1 MGFQFIPQLIETD
14 VCVKDKEEVIRYL
27 ADKLKTHGCSDAA
40 YADKVLLREQEYPTG
55 LRTKCAAIAIPH
67 AFDQAVSGNH
77 VALAILQQPI
87 RFCNMEDMD
96 SEIDVDMV
104 FLMAISSA
112 HEQLGMLQTIMRML
126 GDDTLFTR
134 LVKLHDADE
143 VCRQLNAFIEGQKS

>member
-1 MGFQFIPQLIETD
+1 
-14 VCVKDKEEVIRYL
+14 
-27 ADKLKTHGCSDAA
+27 
-40 YADKVLLREQEYPTG
+40 
-55 LRTKCAAIAIPH
+55 
-67 AFDQAVSGNH
+67 
-77 VALAILQQPI
+77 
-87 RFCNMEDMD
+87 
-96 SEIDVDMV
+96 MV

>member
-14 VCVKDKEEVIRYL
+14 VCVKDKEEVIRHL
-27 ADKLKTHGCSDAA
+27 ADKLKAHGCSDAA

-67 AFDQAVSGNH
+67 AFDPAISGNH
-77 VALAILQQPI
+77 VALAILQHPI

-112 HEQLGMLQTIMRML
+112 HEQLEMLQTIMRML
-126 GDDTLFTR
+126 GDDTLFIR
-134 LVKLHDADE
+134 LVRLHDADE

>member
-14 VCVKDKEEVIRYL
+14 VCVKDKEEVIRHL
-27 ADKLKTHGCSDAA
+27 AGKLKAHGCSDAA

-67 AFDQAVSGNH
+67 AFDPAISGN
-77 VALAILQQPI
+77 
-87 RFCNMEDMD
+87 
-96 SEIDVDMV
+96 
-104 FLMAISSA
+104 
-112 HEQLGMLQTIMRML
+112 EQLGMLQTIMRML

>member
-67 AFDQAVSGNH
+67 AFDPAVSGNH

-87 RFCNMEDMD
+87 RFCNME
-96 SEIDVDMV
+96 
-104 FLMAISSA
+104 
-112 HEQLGMLQTIMRML
+112 GY
-126 GDDTLFTR
+126 
-134 LVKLHDADE
+134 
-143 VCRQLNAFIEGQKS
+143 GQ